1 MRMFKQR
8 KCWCPTWL
16 GWLIIIA
23 LLLITGRLFLLLSVK
38 YLAVNDPVNA
48 KTLVIEGWVDT
59 YVILDALDY
68 YKNNGFDRLIVTG
81 IPITIYEFIAP
92 YRNTAEASIYTLKYY
107 GFTDTIYKANIP
119 TNIFVDRTYGTG
131 LMVKSLFDKHPEWEK
146 EIDIY
151 SVGVHSRR
159 SRYLFKKA
167 LGNEFKVGIISHP
180 DRTFQAE
187 TWWKSSK
194 GFRNVSNEMVATPYA
209 MLFFHPDQRYFELK
223 LKEGQW
229 IDEITYSRKD
239 KDIAFADSTL
249 SPFSKEE
256 RSSFHGFQYFEP
268 DLLYRI
274 WAEIQVD
281 TSSPPFELA
290 TNTSRRPIY
299 RVYGKL
305 VFTVHDTL
313 CELTAYQNMESI
325 DHPAYGKQL
334 FVPFRDRTNGI
345 QSYEAG
351 RYLDVPVPDSTHF
364 MLDFN
369 DAYNPYC
376 AYAQRWSCP
385 LVPFENQLPVNI
397 RAGEKKYKH

>member
-1 MRMFKQR
+1 M
-8 KCWCPTWL
+8 
-16 GWLIIIA
+16 
-23 LLLITGRLFLLLSVK
+23 
-38 YLAVNDPVNA
+38 
-48 KTLVIEGWVDT
+48 
-59 YVILDALDY
+59 
-68 YKNNGFDRLIVTG
+68 
-81 IPITIYEFIAP
+81 
-92 YRNTAEASIYTLKYY
+92 
-107 GFTDTIYKANIP
+107 
-119 TNIFVDRTYGTG
+119 
-131 LMVKSLFDKHPEWEK
+131 
-146 EIDIY
+146 
-151 SVGVHSRR
+151 
-159 SRYLFKKA
+159 
-167 LGNEFKVGIISHP
+167 
-180 DRTFQAE
+180 
-187 TWWKSSK
+187 
-194 GFRNVSNEMVATPYA
+194 
-209 MLFFHPDQRYFELK
+209 
-223 LKEGQW
+223 
-229 IDEITYSRKD
+229 
-239 KDIAFADSTL
+239 

-305 VFTVHDTL
+305 AFTVHDTL

-325 DHPAYGKQL
+325 DHPDYGKQL